1 MIIVEVCVGSSCH
14 IKGAPRIVEMMQER
28 IRNNHLEDD
37 IVLVGAFCS
46 GRCNRVGVTVTVDGS
61 VYVGVTPEDLGEFW
75 ENTIMPALNK
85 SKENESC
92 PNA

>member
-46 GRCNRVGVTVTVDGS
+46 GRCNRVGVTVTVDRN
-61 VYVGVTPEDLGEFW
+61 VYVGVTPEGLGEFW
-75 ENTIMPALNK
+75 ENSIMPALSK

>member
-46 GRCNRVGVTVTVDGS
+46 GRCNRVGVTV
-61 VYVGVTPEDLGEFW
+61 YVGVTPEGLGEFW

>member
-28 IRNNHLEDD
+28 IRKNHLEDD

-46 GRCNRVGVTVTVDGS
+46 EG
-61 VYVGVTPEDLGEFW
+61 LGEFW
-75 ENTIMPALNK
+75 ENSIMPALSK